1 MSTDDKSSSAYVD
14 RQTMKVVAQLLKAV
28 PTMHHIDE
36 LFQWLT
42 YTIVHQFGVQVVQV
56 WANQVDYT
64 GQMTIQLLTMA
75 RQDATVV
82 EQVVVNE
89 DVAQVAQRVVGER
102 SMHIFRSVES
112 QFSSY
117 RARML
122 QRYGLHYYAG
132 CQMYQVHQNAG
143 QLTMRN
149 ATTFTPASSF
159 LAIAV
164 LLFMKQAP
172 HTDLLSTVS
181 FIMNQAVAVAE
192 KRGLLLT
199 PSAATVTRT
208 TGDILTPT
216 PTPIP
221 RPLSQQAAPGLEK
234 LVPRRKDEGDF
245 MLSSNPFTS
254 SSAVIK
260 DKTARRLYMA
270 IDGRMNVEALC
281 ESTGMSIKEVDAALQ
296 TLLSQR
302 RIEMH
307 DANGRLVD
315 TELFLK

>member
-1 MSTDDKSSSAYVD
+1 MSTDDKSSSSYVD

-36 LFQWLT
+36 IFQWLT
-42 YTIVHQFGVQVVQV
+42 YTIVQQFGVQVVQV

-75 RQDATVV
+75 RQDATVL

-89 DVAQVAQRVVGER
+89 DIAQVAQRVVGER

-132 CQMYQVHQNAG
+132 CQVHQHAG
-143 QLTMRN
+143 QLTMKN
-149 ATTFTPASSF
+149 ATTFTPTSSF

-181 FIMNQAVAVAE
+181 FIMNQAVAIAE
-192 KRGLLLT
+192 KRGLLLP
-199 PSAATVTRT
+199 PSTATRT
-208 TGDILTPT
+208 TDDILTPT
-216 PTPIP
+216 PTP
-221 RPLSQQAAPGLEK
+221 RPLSQQAAPALEK

-281 ESTGMSIKEVDAALQ
+281 ESTGMSMKEVYAALQ

-307 DANGRLVD
+307 EANGRLVD
-315 TELFLK
+315 TKLFLK

>member
-1 MSTDDKSSSAYVD
+1 MSTDDKSSSSYVD

-28 PTMHHIDE
+28 PTMHHVDE
-36 LFQWLT
+36 IFQWLA
-42 YTIVHQFGVQVVQV
+42 YTIVQQFGIQVVQV

-75 RQDATVV
+75 RQDSTVL

-89 DVAQVAQRVVGER
+89 DVAQVAQRIVGER

-132 CQMYQVHQNAG
+132 CQIHQNAG
-143 QLTMRN
+143 QLAMRN

-164 LLFMKQAP
+164 LLFVKQAP
-172 HTDLLSTVS
+172 HTDLLSTIS
-181 FIMNQAVAVAE
+181 FIMNQAVAIAE
-192 KRGLLLT
+192 KRGLLLP
-199 PSAATVTRT
+199 PSAAAMTART

-216 PTPIP
+216 PTP
-221 RPLSQQAAPGLEK
+221 RPTSQQGSPVLEQ

-281 ESTGMSIKEVDAALQ
+281 ESTGMSMKEVYAALQ

-307 DANGRLVD
+307 EANGRLID
-315 TELFLK
+315 TKLFLK